1 MALPI
6 NLDDLINARTVESSR
21 IEFKKGWND
30 QAAVRTICAFA
41 NDINE
46 HGGGYLVFGIE
57 EQDGSPTLPPEG
69 IQQNQ
74 IDKIQKECL
83 NLCKKIHPNL
93 FPEIEPVEFQNK
105 HIIIVWVL
113 TGEERPYTAPKTLGP
128 KAPRKIYVRQGS
140 NTVEASDAQEQR
152 LRELAAHR
160 YFDDRINTQSSL
172 SDLDLG
178 LIRTYLQET
187 KSQLY
192 DLSSSMTME
201 ELSQKMQ
208 IARGPA
214 ENIKPL
220 NIGLLLFNRTPE
232 IFFQGCQTNL
242 VEFEDEAGTK
252 YAEKQFNGPVH
263 IQIREIMAYLNSDL
277 IKQYTYK
284 SSQKQEVDKFFNYP
298 YAALEEAV
306 VNALYHRSYENPSI
320 NEIRIHRNR
329 TDSHGLPTGRVEILS
344 YPGPMPPVDENALA
358 QLNVVARNY
367 RNIRMGDFLKNLR
380 LAEKV
385 ATGIPTMRLAME
397 KNGSS
402 LPILSTDEA
411 KSHFMA
417 VFKIHPDTPIE
428 KSDKVEEIER
438 INLSNLQQIILEH
451 LSEPLTHLDIETAIQ
466 EEITQELFFLQEK
479 ELIRQ
484 KTIGDS
490 EVYFI
495 TDKGRDALRTSF

>member
-1 MALPI
+1 M
-6 NLDDLINARTVESSR
+6 
-21 IEFKKGWND
+21 K
-30 QAAVRTICAFA
+30 TICAFA

-57 EQDGSPTLPPEG
+57 EQDGSPVLPPEG

-93 FPEIEPVEFQNK
+93 FPEIEPVEFQGK

-113 TGEERPYTAPKTLGP
+113 TGEERPYSAPTTLG
-128 KAPRKIYVRQGS
+128 RNSQRRIYVRQGS
-140 NTVEASDAQEQR
+140 NTIQASPAQEQK

-160 YFDDRINTQSSL
+160 YFDDRINTQANL

-208 IARGPA
+208 IARGPV

-220 NIGLLLFNRTPE
+220 NIGLLLFSKNPE
-232 IFFQGCQTNL
+232 TFFQGCQTNL

-263 IQIREIMAYLNSDL
+263 IQIREIMTYLNNDL

-306 VNALYHRSYENPSI
+306 VNALYHRSYENPTI

-329 TDSHGLPTGRVEILS
+329 IDNHGLPTGRVEILS

-367 RNIRMGDFLKNLR
+367 RNIRMGDFLKNMR

-411 KSHFMA
+411 KSYFMA

-428 KSDKVEEIER
+428 VSAKVEEVER
-438 INLSNLQQIILEH
+438 VSLSNAQQSILEK
-451 LSEPLTHLDIETAIQ
+451 LMNEPSTAKDL
-466 EEITQELFFLQEK
+466 EEALQTKVSGELAFLKEK
-479 ELIRQ
+479 GLIGQ
-484 KTIGDS
+484 KEVGDVS
-490 EVYFI
+490 LYFI
-495 TDKGRDALRTSF
+495 NERGSSALKTSF